1 MDKIYS
7 NNTSQRSIIKI
18 FGAII
23 LVIVLIFTLQAYSKP
38 NPNRESGRGDFAFAP
53 WDRLKNSLGIGNND
67 GETVTQSDGT
77 TVRVVNEDNQVVSVV
92 EKASPAVVSIV
103 ASAEVPRLEQCYQR
117 SPGFQNLPPGFEG
130 LFDVPTLCERGT
142 ELKQV
147 GAGTGFLVSDDGYIM
162 TNKHVVEDTNAE
174 YTVILNDKDNQG
186 KKVSAKV
193 LARDPNNDIAVLK
206 IDMKNLPYLT
216 FGDSGKIK
224 VGQTAIAI
232 GYSLGE
238 FANTVSKGVV
248 SGLSRSIIAG
258 GSAGGPERLRGL
270 IQTDAAINPGNS
282 GGPLLDIGGN
292 VIGMNV
298 AMANAQSIGFTIPAN
313 EVHEAFDEVKA
324 SGKISAD
331 KVPFIGVRY
340 VPINR
345 SIKNENNLPYDY
357 GMLVSRGEKQSD
369 VAVMPGSP
377 AEKAG
382 LTENDIILEVDG
394 KQLNEGFTLADIVA
408 NHKPGDEI
416 ELKIFHKGTEK
427 KIKLKLGTRE

>member
-1 MDKIYS
+1 MPS
-7 NNTSQRSIIKI
+7 
-18 FGAII
+18 
-23 LVIVLIFTLQAYSKP
+23 
-38 NPNRESGRGDFAFAP
+38 
-53 WDRLKNSLGIGNND
+53 
-67 GETVTQSDGT
+67 
-77 TVRVVNEDNQVVSVV
+77 
-92 EKASPAVVSIV
+92 
-103 ASAEVPRLEQCYQR
+103 
-117 SPGFQNLPPGFEG
+117 
-130 LFDVPTLCERGT
+130 LCERGT

-147 GAGTGFLVSDDGYIM
+147 GAGTGFVVSADGYIM
-162 TNKHVVEDTNAE
+162 TNKHVVEDPSAE

-186 KKVSAKV
+186 KKVNAKV

-206 IDMKNLPYLT
+206 IDMNNLPYLA
-216 FGDSGKIK
+216 FGDSEKIK

-258 GSAGGPERLRGL
+258 GSASGPERLRGL

-282 GGPLLDIGGN
+282 GGPLLDIAGN

-313 EVHEAFDEVKA
+313 EVRAAYDEVKQ
-324 SGKISAD
+324 SGKITAD
-331 KVPFIGVRY
+331 EIPFIGVRY

-345 SIKNENNLPYDY
+345 AIKNDNNLPYDY
-357 GMLVSRGEKQSD
+357 GMFVSRGQRQTD

-377 AEKAG
+377 AETAG
-382 LTENDIILEVDG
+382 LAENDIILEADG
-394 KQLNEGFTLADIVA
+394 KQLNEGYTLADVIA

-416 ELKIFHKGTEK
+416 ELKIYHKGEEK
-427 KIKLKLGTRE
+427 KIKLKLGIKE

>member
-1 MDKIYS
+1 MDKTTAYS
-7 NNTSQRSIIKI
+7 QTGRSNLKI
-18 FGAII
+18 LGVLI
-23 LVIVLIFTLQAYSKP
+23 LVLALVLGLQAYSARGQGGG
-38 NPNRESGRGDFAFAP
+38 NRGSLAFAP
-53 WDRLKNSLGIGNND
+53 LEKLKDSLGIGGNQN
-67 GETVTQSDGT
+67 ETFTDESGT
-77 TVRVVNEDNQVVSVV
+77 TVRVVNEDSQVISVV

-103 ASAEVPRLEQCYQR
+103 ASAEVPRLEQCYQDN
-117 SPGFQNLPPGFEG
+117 PLYDNLPPGFEG
-130 LFDVPTLCERGT
+130 FFDVPSLCERGT

-147 GAGTGFLVSDDGYIM
+147 GAGTGFVVSADGYIM
-162 TNKHVVEDTNAE
+162 TNKHVVEDPNGE

-186 KKVSAKV
+186 KKVNAKV

-206 IDMKNLPYLT
+206 IEMNNLPYLT
-216 FGDSGKIK
+216 FGDSEKIK

-258 GSAGGPERLRGL
+258 GSASGPERLRGL

-292 VIGMNV
+292 VVGMNV

-313 EVHEAFDEVKA
+313 EVRAAYDEVKQ
-324 SGKISAD
+324 SGKITAD
-331 KVPFIGVRY
+331 EIPFIGVRY

-345 SIKNENNLPYDY
+345 TIKNDNNLPYDY
-357 GMLVSRGEKQSD
+357 GMLVSHGQKQTD

-377 AEKAG
+377 AETAG
-382 LTENDIILEVDG
+382 LAENDIILEADG
-394 KQLNEGFTLADIVA
+394 KQLNEGFTLADVIA
-408 NHKPGDEI
+408 NHKPGDDI
-416 ELKIFHKGTEK
+416 TLKVYHQGKEQTVK
-427 KIKLKLGTRE
+427 VKLGKK